1 MLCKFLLC
9 TQSTTLSL
17 YRSCTAHKQ
26 ASFAAAHDTVKKE
39 NGRWFGKIERDL
51 ICSWR
56 LYFRP
61 RSGPAR
67 SSARQSR
74 TEQRRTFTWPE
85 TARELAR
92 SNIKSEGP
100 QRQQLVSRLSQM
112 TGHPR
117 SACRR
122 FIQRMANNARSR
134 YKKWPPTEQERL
146 LELLDKNSVGD
157 AARLL
162 RRSCRSIYAVLRRL
176 KIGASMRQ
184 DVFSKRRLAAVL
196 HVRFCAVDSWIQKG
210 WLKAKV
216 IQIGQLK
223 RTVIKPDDFVQFCL
237 EYREVIIGNRLNL
250 ERLEFVYKYVF
261 PPDHNYLLS
270 VRASKKEREAF
281 DLSHSGSAEED
292 AELSWEPDEKGANA
306 TIGNSIAPETTD
318 LKRDADLVASQGQSH
333 LQVRNSTDDW
343 RSSHKPSQLRIVD

>member
-1 MLCKFLLC
+1 MDH
-9 TQSTTLSL
+9 S
-17 YRSCTAHKQ
+17 
-26 ASFAAAHDTVKKE
+26 V
-39 NGRWFGKIERDL
+39 GKIK
-51 ICSWR
+51 
-56 LYFRP
+56 
-61 RSGPAR
+61 
-67 SSARQSR
+67 
-74 TEQRRTFTWPE
+74 RRTFTWPE

-92 SNIKSEGP
+92 SNMKSEGP

-122 FIQRMANNARSR
+122 FIQRMGNNARSR
-134 YKKWPPTEQERL
+134 YRKWPPTEQERL

-216 IQIGQLK
+216 IQIGQVK

-237 EYREVIIGNRLNL
+237 DYREVVIGNRLNL

-281 DLSHSGSAEED
+281 DHSHYGSAEYED
-292 AELSWEPDEKGANA
+292 DEPLWEPDEERASTA
-306 TIGNSIAPETTD
+306 LGNGIAPEIV
-318 LKRDADLVASQGQSH
+318 DAKKDAAPAAIMGQQR
-333 LQVRNSTDDW
+333 LQARTGTDDW
-343 RSSHKPSQLRIVD
+343 RSNPKVLPSADCGLATLSGSSEVGP